1 MIILVVNC
9 GSSSLKYQL
18 LDMKGDD
25 VYDLLAKGLVERI
38 GMEAGC
44 IKHQAIGKEKVVK
57 EMPIPNH
64 TVGIKAVLE
73 ALTDKEHGILTTL
86 EDIEAVGHRV
96 VHGAEEFFCSQ
107 LITDEVI
114 SQIEKCSDLAP
125 LHNPA
130 NLLGIK
136 AVSEVLPTVPQVGVF
151 DTAFHQSMPAYAY
164 MYALPY
170 EYYEKYRIRRYGFH
184 GTSHKYVSA
193 KGAKF
198 AGLDLNYSK
207 IITCHLGN
215 GSSITAVANGKSID
229 TSMGFTPL
237 EGLIMGTR
245 SGNVDPDV
253 VTFIQERE
261 GLSAEEMS
269 KVLNKKSGFLG
280 LSCVSS
286 DARDLNEAANAGD
299 AKAKLTLKKLT
310 YDITKYIGAYAAA
323 MNGVDLI
330 VFTGGIGENNSRL
343 RRRVCENLTHL
354 GLKFDYEANVETG
367 KDVMISLPD
376 SKVKVAVITTN
387 EELMIAQDTMHIV
400 MNEDE

>member
-1 MIILVVNC
+1 MIILVLNC

-18 LDMKGDD
+18 LDMKDDD

-38 GMEAGC
+38 GMETGC
-44 IKHQAIGKEKVVK
+44 LKHQAAGKEKFVK
-57 EMPIPNH
+57 EMPVADH
-64 TVGIKAVLE
+64 TVGIKAVLD
-73 ALTDKEHGILTTL
+73 ALMDKEHGVLTTL

-96 VHGAEEFFCSQ
+96 VHGAEEFVCSQ
-107 LITDEVI
+107 FITDEVVA
-114 SQIEKCSDLAP
+114 QVEKCSVFAP

-130 NLLGIK
+130 NILGIK
-136 AVSEVLPTVPQVGVF
+136 AVSAALPTVPQVAVF

-170 EYYEKYRIRRYGFH
+170 EYYDKYRIRRYGFH
-184 GTSHKYVSA
+184 GTSHKYVSG

-198 AGLDLNYSK
+198 AGLDLEYSK

-215 GSSITAVANGKSID
+215 GSSIAAVLNGKSID

-245 SGNVDPDV
+245 CGNVDPDV
-253 VTFIQERE
+253 VTYIQEKE
-261 GLSAEEMS
+261 GLTAEEMS
-269 KVLNKKSGFLG
+269 RVLNKKSGFLG

-310 YDITKYIGAYAAA
+310 YDITKFIGAYAAA

-343 RRRVCENLTHL
+343 RRRVCENLTYL
-354 GLKFDYEANVETG
+354 GVKFDYEANVATG
-367 KDVMISLPD
+367 RDVMISLPD
-376 SKVKVAVITTN
+376 SKVKVAVITTD
-387 EELMIAQDTMHIV
+387 EELMIARDTMHIV
-400 MNEDE
+400 QNEDE

>member
-1 MIILVVNC
+1 MIILVLNC

-18 LDMKGDD
+18 LDMKNDE

-38 GMEAGC
+38 GMEVGC
-44 IKHQAIGKEKVVK
+44 VKHQAIGKEKYVK
-57 EMPIPNH
+57 EMPIEDH
-64 TVGIKAVLE
+64 TVGIKAVLD
-73 ALTDKEHGILTTL
+73 ALLDKEFGVLETL

-96 VHGAEEFFCSQ
+96 VHGAEEFVSSQ

-114 SQIEKCSDLAP
+114 AQIEKCVDLAP

-136 AVSEVLPTVPQVGVF
+136 AVSEVLPSVPQVGVF
-151 DTAFHQSMPAYAY
+151 DTAFHQSMPSYAY

-170 EYYEKYRIRRYGFH
+170 EYYDKYRIRKYGFH

-198 AGLDLNYSK
+198 AGLDLENSK

-215 GSSITAVANGKSID
+215 GSSIAAVANGKSID
-229 TSMGFTPL
+229 TTMGFTPL

-245 SGNVDPDV
+245 SGSIDPDV
-253 VTFIQERE
+253 VTYIQEKE
-261 GLSAEEMS
+261 GLSAAEMS
-269 KVLNKKSGFLG
+269 KVLNKKSGFIG
-280 LSCVSS
+280 LSCISS
-286 DARDLNEAANAGD
+286 DARDLDEAANAGEP
-299 AKAKLTLKKLT
+299 KAKLTLKKLT
-310 YDITKYIGAYAAA
+310 YEITKYIGAFTAA

-343 RRRVCENLTHL
+343 RRRVCENLTYL
-354 GLKFDYEANVETG
+354 GVKFDYDANVVRGVDTI
-367 KDVMISLPD
+367 ISLPD
-376 SKVKVAVITTN
+376 SKVKVALITTN
-387 EELMIAQDTMHIV
+387 EELMIARDTMHIV
-400 MNEDE
+400 QE

>member
-18 LDMKGDD
+18 LDMKNDE

-38 GMEAGC
+38 GMEVGC
-44 IKHQAIGKEKVVK
+44 LKHQATGKEKLVK
-57 EMPIPNH
+57 EMPIADH
-64 TVGIKAVLE
+64 TVGIQAVID
-73 ALTDKEHGILTTL
+73 ALLDKEYGVLTTL

-96 VHGAEEFFCSQ
+96 VHGAEEFVGSQ
-107 LITDEVI
+107 LITDAVVA
-114 SQIEKCSDLAP
+114 QLEKCSVFAP

-130 NLLGIK
+130 NILGIK
-136 AVSEVLPTVPQVGVF
+136 AVSAVLPDVPQVGVF
-151 DTAFHQSMPAYAY
+151 DTAFHQTMPAYAY

-170 EYYEKYRIRRYGFH
+170 EYYDKYRIRRYGFH

-198 AGLDLNYSK
+198 AGLELGNSK

-215 GSSITAVANGKSID
+215 GSSIAAVANGKSID
-229 TSMGFTPL
+229 TTMGFTPL
-237 EGLIMGTR
+237 EGLLMGTR
-245 SGNVDPDV
+245 SGSLDPDV
-253 VTFIQERE
+253 VTYIQEKE
-261 GLSAEEMS
+261 GLTAKEMS
-269 KVLNKKSGFLG
+269 TILNKKSGFLG

-286 DARDLNEAANAGD
+286 DARDLDDAANEGNP
-299 AKAKLTLKKLT
+299 KAKLVLKKLT

-343 RRRVCENLTHL
+343 RRRVCENLTYL
-354 GLKFDYEANVETG
+354 GVKFDYDANVARGEDT
-367 KDVMISLPD
+367 MITTPD
-376 SKVKVAVITTN
+376 SKVKVALITTN
-387 EELMIAQDTMHIV
+387 EELMIARDTMHIV
-400 MNEDE
+400 QDED

>member
-1 MIILVVNC
+1 MIILVLNC

-38 GMEAGC
+38 GMETGC
-44 IKHQAIGKEKVVK
+44 LKHQASGKEKVVR
-57 EMPIPNH
+57 ELPIEDH
-64 TVGIKAVLE
+64 TVAIKAVLE
-73 ALTDKEHGILTTL
+73 ALLDKENGVLSTL

-96 VHGAEEFFCSQ
+96 VHGGEEFFCSK
-107 LITDEVI
+107 LIDEEVI
-114 SQIEKCSDLAP
+114 AQIEKCCDIAP

-136 AVSEVLPTVPQVGVF
+136 AVTEALPTVPQVAVF
-151 DTAFHQSMPAYAY
+151 DTAFHQTMPPYAY

-198 AGLDLNYSK
+198 VGLDLNYSK

-215 GSSITAVANGKSID
+215 GSSISAVANGKSID

-245 SGNVDPDV
+245 CGNVDPDV
-253 VTFIQERE
+253 ITYLEE
-261 GLSAEEMS
+261 KENLTPSEMS
-269 KVLNKKSGFLG
+269 KVLNKKSGFQG

-310 YDITKYIGAYAAA
+310 YDITKYIGAYSAA

-343 RRRVCENLTHL
+343 RRRVCENLTFL
-354 GLKFDYEANVETG
+354 GVKFDYEANVANG
-367 KDVMISLPD
+367 KDTLITLPD

-387 EELMIAQDTMHIV
+387 EELVIAQDTMHIV
-400 MNEDE
+400 LNEDE